1 MQAFHV
7 PFQMKPLVFYQ
18 FSYFV
23 QARLTDS
30 VALLYRK
37 GIVGRFKLDVC
48 YEEAFVEEDAI
59 VLG

>member
-1 MQAFHV
+1 
-7 PFQMKPLVFYQ
+7 MKPFVFYQ

-23 QARLTDS
+23 QARPTDS

-37 GIVGRFKLDVC
+37 GMIGRLKLDVC